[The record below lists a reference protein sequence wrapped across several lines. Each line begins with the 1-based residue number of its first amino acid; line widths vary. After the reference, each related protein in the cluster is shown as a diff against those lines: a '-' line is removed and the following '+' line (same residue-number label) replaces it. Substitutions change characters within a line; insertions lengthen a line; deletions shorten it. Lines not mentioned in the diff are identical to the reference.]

1 MRWRVSLEPVEEN
14 GLPEIVLIAVE
25 IAGGAVDRV
34 AVADEA
40 ADGVGDPVAVGAVVG
55 TADRDT
61 KSNSM
66 RRPRVRS
73 RRPFFLPIGFYILV
87 SHPFRTERGKGWA
100 THHSYS
106 ISETP
111 TFDCRFGALGGS
123 GREIVRALPV

>member
-73 RRPFFLPIGFYILV
+73 RGLFSCLSAFTFSSPTLSAQNAEKDGPPIILIRLAKLLP
-87 SHPFRTERGKGWA
+87 
-100 THHSYS
+100 S
-106 ISETP
+106 IV
-111 TFDCRFGALGGS
+111 GLGLW
-123 GREIVRALPV
+123 VDQDAK